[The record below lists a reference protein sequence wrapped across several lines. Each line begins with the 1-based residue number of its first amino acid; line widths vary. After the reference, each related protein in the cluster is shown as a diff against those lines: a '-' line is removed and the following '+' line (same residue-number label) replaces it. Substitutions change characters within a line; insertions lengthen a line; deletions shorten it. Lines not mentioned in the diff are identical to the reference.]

1 MTTRGGAQVSM
12 NSDSESREVSV
23 EGTIERFTFRN
34 PDSGWAV
41 LRLAEEATG
50 KMVTAVGPMAQLK
63 EGQRLRIRGEVDTHP
78 KFGEQVK
85 VDTFEAV
92 APSSIAG
99 IEAYLASGLV
109 KGIGPATATKIVEVF
124 GDRTLEVIEED
135 PEQLRDV
142 KGLGPRKIQ
151 ELTEAV
157 KAQKDLQNV
166 LVFLRAHGLGAGLA
180 ARVVK
185 RYGANASALIE
196 ANPYRL
202 ADDVIGVGFRIADRL
217 AGQMGIEPGA
227 DDRLDAAME
236 YILGQAA
243 REGHCYLPEAVLTQR
258 TAELISADQEVL
270 AARLPEFAK
279 SGRVA
284 RQLPPGPVLLHDDP
298 SPVVYP
304 AALVEAED
312 GTARALDGLVKSEA
326 PPLPVQPDSAVKW
339 FTQISGMELA
349 EQQLDAIVR
358 ALRERVSVI
367 TGGPGVGKT
376 TIVRALVQILGQ
388 KDLKLSL
395 AAPTGRA
402 AKRLEESTGH
412 HASTLHRLLEFTPGA
427 GRFARDPDNPLE
439 GDMLVVDE
447 ASMLDIQ
454 LAYSLLRAVPPT
466 MTLVLVGD
474 QNQLPSVGP
483 GNVLADILASGRV
496 TSTALTR
503 IFRQQNDSDIV
514 RVAHG
519 MLTGE
524 VPSSGADDGDF
535 FFVEANDTRRA
546 RALLREL
553 IGSRIPKRFGLD
565 PLRDVQVLCPM
576 YRGEVGA
583 DALNR
588 DLQDLLNP
596 GQVEVERSGKR
607 YRVGDKVMQI
617 RNDYDREVWN
627 GDVGQLTHIDTNAAK
642 IFVRFPEREH
652 EYGFE
657 ELGDLIPAYAI
668 SVHRSQG
675 SEYAAVV
682 MPVTTDHFLMLRRS
696 LLYTAITR
704 GKRLVVLVGSRRAL
718 EMATR
723 NNDDG
728 QRWSGLC
735 ERLRDLVRHDG
746 VRPMGDQ
753 GSRDGPV

>member
-1 MTTRGGAQVSM
+1 
-12 NSDSESREVSV
+12 
-23 EGTIERFTFRN
+23 
-34 PDSGWAV
+34 
-41 LRLAEEATG
+41 
-50 KMVTAVGPMAQLK
+50 
-63 EGQRLRIRGEVDTHP
+63 
-78 KFGEQVK
+78 
-85 VDTFEAV
+85 
-92 APSSIAG
+92 
-99 IEAYLASGLV
+99 
-109 KGIGPATATKIVEVF
+109 
-124 GDRTLEVIEED
+124 
-135 PEQLRDV
+135 
-142 KGLGPRKIQ
+142 
-151 ELTEAV
+151 
-157 KAQKDLQNV
+157 
-166 LVFLRAHGLGAGLA
+166 
-180 ARVVK
+180 
-185 RYGANASALIE
+185 
-196 ANPYRL
+196 
-202 ADDVIGVGFRIADRL
+202 
-217 AGQMGIEPGA
+217 
-227 DDRLDAAME
+227 
-236 YILGQAA
+236 
-243 REGHCYLPEAVLTQR
+243 
-258 TAELISADQEVL
+258 
-270 AARLPEFAK
+270 
-279 SGRVA
+279 
-284 RQLPPGPVLLHDDP
+284 
-298 SPVVYP
+298 
-304 AALVEAED
+304 
-312 GTARALDGLVKSEA
+312 
-326 PPLPVQPDSAVKW
+326 
-339 FTQISGMELA
+339 
-349 EQQLDAIVR
+349 
-358 ALRERVSVI
+358 
-367 TGGPGVGKT
+367 
-376 TIVRALVQILGQ
+376 
-388 KDLKLSL
+388 
-395 AAPTGRA
+395 
-402 AKRLEESTGH
+402 
-412 HASTLHRLLEFTPGA
+412 
-427 GRFARDPDNPLE
+427 
-439 GDMLVVDE
+439 MLVVDE

-753 GSRDGPV
+753 GSQDGPV

>member
-12 NSDSESREVSV
+12 SSENQSREVTV

-41 LRLAEEATG
+41 LRLAEESTG
-50 KMVTAVGPMAQLK
+50 KTVTAVGPMAQLK
-63 EGQRLRIRGEVDTHP
+63 EGQRLRVRGERDTHP

-85 VDTFEAV
+85 VSTFEAV
-92 APSSIAG
+92 APSTAAG

-109 KGIGPATATKIVEVF
+109 KGIGPATAEKIVQAF
-124 GDRTLEVIEED
+124 GDQTLRVIEDD
-135 PEQLRDV
+135 PDQLRKV
-142 KGLGPRKIQ
+142 KGLGPRKIE
-151 ELTEAV
+151 ELSEAV

-185 RYGANASALIE
+185 RYGANASALIQ

-217 AGQMGIEPGA
+217 AGQLGIEPLA
-227 DDRLDAAME
+227 PERLDAAME
-236 YILGQAA
+236 VVLGQAA
-243 REGHCYLPEAVLTQR
+243 REGHCYLPEEVLVRR
-258 TAELISADQEVL
+258 TSELITCDEEAL
-270 AARLPEFAK
+270 AARLPELA
-279 SGRVA
+279 STGRVA
-284 RQLPPGPVLLHDDP
+284 RQLPPGPVLLQDDP
-298 SPVVYP
+298 APVVYP

-312 GTARALDGLVKSEA
+312 GVARALDALLRSDA
-326 PPLPVQPDSAVKW
+326 PRLDVAPESAVSW
-339 FTQISGMELA
+339 FSQVSGMELA
-349 EQQLDAIVR
+349 TQQRDAIVR
-358 ALRERVSVI
+358 GLRERVSVI

-376 TIVRALVQILGQ
+376 TIVRALVQILRQ
-388 KDLKLSL
+388 KELRLSL

-427 GRFARDPDNPLE
+427 GRFARDRDNPLE

-447 ASMLDIQ
+447 ASMLDVQ
-454 LAYSLLRAVPPT
+454 LAQSLLQAVPPT

-496 TSTALTR
+496 PTTALTQ

-519 MLTGE
+519 MLAGE
-524 VPSSGADDGDF
+524 LPSSGDEHGDF
-535 FFVEANDTRRA
+535 FFVEADDSRRA

-596 GQVEVERSGKR
+596 GQIEIERSGKR
-607 YRVGDKVMQI
+607 YRVGDKLMQI

-627 GDVGQLTHIDTNAAK
+627 GDVGLLTHIDTNAAK
-642 IFVRFPEREH
+642 LYVRFPEREH
-652 EYGFE
+652 QYGFE

-675 SEYAAVV
+675 SEYPAVV
-682 MPVTTDHFLMLRRS
+682 MPVSTDHFLMLRRS
-696 LLYTAITR
+696 LLYTAVTR
-704 GKRLVVLVGSRRAL
+704 GKKLVVLVGSTRAL

-746 VRPMGDQ
+746 VHPQ
-753 GSRDGPV
+753 G

>member
-1 MTTRGGAQVSM
+1 MS
-12 NSDSESREVSV
+12 SDRESRDVSV

-41 LRLAEEATG
+41 LRLAEESTG

-85 VDTFEAV
+85 VDSFEAV
-92 APSSIAG
+92 APSSVAG
-99 IEAYLASGLV
+99 IEAYLSSGLV
-109 KGIGPATATKIVEVF
+109 KGVGPATAAKIVAAF
-124 GDRTLEVIEED
+124 GERTLEVVEEEPD
-135 PEQLRDV
+135 QLRKV
-142 KGLGPRKIQ
+142 KGLGARKIQ
-151 ELTEAV
+151 ELSEAV

-166 LVFLRAHGLGAGLA
+166 LVFLRSHGLGAGLA
-180 ARVVK
+180 ARVLK
-185 RYGANASALIE
+185 RYGANASALIQ

-217 AGQMGIEPGA
+217 AGQMGIEPLAGE
-227 DDRLDAAME
+227 RLDAALE
-236 YILGQAA
+236 YVLGQAA
-243 REGHCYLPEAVLTQR
+243 REGHCYLPEAVLIQR
-258 TAELISADQEVL
+258 TAELITCDEDAV
-270 AARLPEFAK
+270 AARLPDLAK
-279 SGRVA
+279 TGRVA

-312 GTARALDGLVKSEA
+312 GTARALDALVMSEA
-326 PPLPVQPDSAVKW
+326 PPLPVHPDSAVKW

-349 EQQLDAIVR
+349 EQQHDAILR

-412 HASTLHRLLEFTPGA
+412 HASTLHRLLEYTPGA

-447 ASMLDIQ
+447 ASMLDVQ

-524 VPSSGADDGDF
+524 VPSSGDEGGDF
-535 FFVEANDTRRA
+535 FFVEADDSHRA
-546 RALLREL
+546 RTLLREL
-553 IGSRIPKRFGLD
+553 IGSRIPKRFDLD

-596 GQVEVERSGKR
+596 GQLEVERSGKR

-627 GDVGQLTHIDTNAAK
+627 GDVGQLTYIDTNAAK
-642 IFVRFPEREH
+642 LYVRFPEREH

-675 SEYAAVV
+675 SEYPAVV
-682 MPVTTDHFLMLRRS
+682 MPVSTDHFLMLRRS

-728 QRWSGLC
+728 RRWSGLC

-746 VRPMGDQ
+746 VDPLAGREP
-753 GSRDGPV
+753 RDGTV